1 MSTSR
6 RALVVYGS
14 ETGNAQDVAEEM
26 GRVAERLRFET
37 EVAELNAISLKQL
50 LQYHVVL
57 ISISTTGQGDLPPNS
72 QKFWKAIRSAR
83 LRPGCLQQM
92 RFASF
97 GLGDTSYPKYNWAHR
112 KLYNRLVQLG
122 AQPICDRG
130 ESDEQHPEG
139 IDGSFLPWST
149 KLRHH
154 LLNSYPLPDN
164 LEPISDDVLLDPKW
178 LLELANNTATTSG
191 VKSVTNG
198 DTEVPPND
206 LLDIPGGLTAKITS
220 NERVT
225 PTTHWQDV
233 RHIKFEI
240 PETHPYSP
248 GDVLTIYPK
257 NFPSDVSQFLECMG
271 WTSVADIPLR
281 FTPSSPSTP
290 PNATLPIRTLKPEST
305 ITLRKLLTNHLDIIA
320 IPRRSFFA
328 QLAHYTSDEFHKA
341 RLLEFTDPQY
351 IDELYDYTT
360 RPRRSIL
367 EVLQEFESVKIPWQR
382 VCSIIP
388 VLRGRQ
394 FSIASAMNPTADL
407 EKKMKIELLIAI
419 VKYKT
424 VIKRIRQGVATR
436 YIASF
441 TPDQEITVTLSR
453 GGLGV
458 SKEELNRP
466 VVMIG
471 PGTGV
476 APMRSLIY
484 QRMLWREEAKHLQNG
499 HAQQEQKN
507 IKDLLFFGCRN
518 AESDYFFKDE
528 WATLKSSGVP
538 LEVFTAFSRDQRQK
552 VYVQD
557 LVRQQ
562 SSLIFSHIFQHSGI
576 FPAMFDKTNPAL
588 LYDFDEWM
596 RITEAKTPEVKQ
608 ALDSLNAPGPLS
620 CILVGIESHICIT
633 QTTLDLLRSGHK
645 VYIIAD
651 GVSSCNKEEVP
662 IALARLRHEGA
673 IVTTSESF
681 LYEYVQD
688 AGTPEFKDLIKV
700 VKETSQST
708 KETMQ
713 TLCKF

>member
-1 MSTSR
+1 MSSALQPR

-26 GRVAERLRFET
+26 GRVAERLRFDT
-37 EVAELNAISLKQL
+37 EVAELNAITLRQL
-50 LQYHVVL
+50 LQHHVVL
-57 ISISTTGQGDLPPNS
+57 IAISTTGQGELPPNS
-72 QKFWKAIRSAR
+72 QKFWKAIRSTR

-112 KLYNRLVQLG
+112 KLYNRLVALG

-149 KLRHH
+149 KLRQY
-154 LLNSYPLPDN
+154 LLGSYPLADGIEPIPDN
-164 LEPISDDVLLDPKW
+164 VLLDPKW
-178 LLELANNTATTSG
+178 LLETIDDGVASSPKLESVPALSG
-191 VKSVTNG
+191 
-198 DTEVPPND
+198 DAPDAPPSD
-206 LLDIPGGLTAKITS
+206 LLDISGGLTAKITS

-233 RHIKFEI
+233 RHLKFEI
-240 PETHPYSP
+240 PETHPYVP

-271 WTSVADIPLR
+271 WTSRADVPLR
-281 FTPSSPSTP
+281 FVPSSSSTPSD
-290 PNATLPIRTLKPEST
+290 ATLPIRNMEQGST
-305 ITLRKLLTNHLDIIA
+305 ITLRELLTNHLDIIA

-328 QLAHYTSDEFHKA
+328 QLAHYTSDEFHKT

-351 IDELYDYTT
+351 LDELYDYTT

-388 VLRGRQ
+388 TLRGRQ
-394 FSIASAMNPTADL
+394 FSIASAMNPTTEL
-407 EKKMKIELLIAI
+407 EKKTKIELLIAI

-424 VIKRIRQGVATR
+424 IIKRIRQGVATR
-436 YIASF
+436 YIASLI
-441 TPDQEITVTLSR
+441 PGQEITVTLSR

-458 SKEELNRP
+458 SKDELDRP

-484 QRMLWREEAKHLQNG
+484 QRVQWREEHKKLQNG
-499 HAQQEQKN
+499 HAQEDDEPV
-507 IKDLLFFGCRN
+507 KDLLFFGCRN

-528 WATLKSSGVP
+528 WAQLQSSSVP
-538 LEVFTAFSRDQRQK
+538 LEVFAAFSRDQRQK

-562 SSLIFSHIFQHSGI
+562 SSLIFSHLFHKSGI
-576 FPAMFDKTNPAL
+576 LYICGSSGKMPQAVREAL
-588 LYDFDEWM
+588 
-596 RITEAKTPEVKQ
+596 IEAFQ
-608 ALDSLNAPGPLS
+608 
-620 CILVGIESHICIT
+620 
-633 QTTLDLLRSGHK
+633 GHGSM
-645 VYIIAD
+645 D
-651 GVSSCNKEEVP
+651 
-662 IALARLRHEGA
+662 REGA
-673 IVTTSESF
+673 EDYLVSMEKSGR
-681 LYEYVQD
+681 YRQ
-688 AGTPEFKDLIKV
+688 
-700 VKETSQST
+700 ETW
-708 KETMQ
+708 
-713 TLCKF
+713 